1 MEMKPEEIRKR
12 YAAAKQKTKQISIL
26 ADLNDCDEESIKQI
40 IFGQRKDEKY
50 TIAPAQ
56 QISPAVYK
64 AIELRMEVLS
74 GEIRQREVEYKE
86 LTEFMMGGNNGN
98 TTVIQRK

>member
-1 MEMKPEEIRKR
+1 MEMKPEEIKR
-12 YAAAKQKTKQISIL
+12 SYFAAKQKTKQISIL
-26 ADLNDCDEESIKQI
+26 ADLNGCDEESIRQI
-40 IFGQRKDEKY
+40 IFGQKKDEKHA
-50 TIAPAQ
+50 IAPAQ

-98 TTVIQRK
+98 KTVIQSK